1 MASQW
6 ERREGVRER
15 AAIPA
20 KIRVD
25 GRTFVVVLI
34 DVGSGGAF
42 AVTGELLPPRSEV
55 LLRYAD
61 PEKGAIVVKA
71 RVLRSGPDPRGIAGL
86 ALQISE
92 TYSSAPT

>member
-1 MASQW
+1 MAKQW

-15 AAIPA
+15 TAIPA

-34 DVGSGGAF
+34 DIGSGGAF
-42 AVTGELLPPRSEV
+42 AVTGELLPPNSEV

-61 PEKGAIVVKA
+61 PERGSIVVRA
-71 RVLRSGPDPRGIAGL
+71 RVLRSGPDPRGVNGL
-86 ALQISE
+86 ALRIGE
-92 TYSSAPT
+92 TYHSASA